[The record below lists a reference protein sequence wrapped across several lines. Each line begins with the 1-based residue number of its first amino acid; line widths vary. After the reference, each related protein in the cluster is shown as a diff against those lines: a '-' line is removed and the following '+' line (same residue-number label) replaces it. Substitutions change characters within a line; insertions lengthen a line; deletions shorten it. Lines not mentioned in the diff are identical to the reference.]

1 MTTTQLNTLENS
13 LYTLIDKF
21 KKQNKRKVLPF
32 YLSKDVLQ
40 DKIDDLVIEGEIIN
54 KTNRGKNSYWINEET
69 ADTAIETTVN
79 LLHNFTLDAP
89 NISPSSSPSHYNKS
103 SSIIP
108 LSLENPA
115 TTTQNKQNENIK
127 DTDNLTDETYNQN
140 QAQQLKEEVVVQAEE
155 TMNRRFETEFLNV
168 KIKMRKTGFQ
178 FI

>member
-1 MTTTQLNTLENS
+1 MTTTQFNTLENS

-89 NISPSSSPSHYNKS
+89 NISPSSSPYSKS